1 MSPLFTALQRCADTG
16 FRIEIYSSEGYF
28 FVSILQEATNILE
41 AYKGWPENEVTE
53 EAVTEWL
60 CSYW

>member
-16 FRIEIYSSEGYF
+16 FRIELYASGGYF

-41 AYKGWPENEVTE
+41 ASKRWPENEVTE